1 MRRSWLHAEDTVEAI
16 LTVIDKGERNTI
28 YNVGSNVELRNIEVL
43 RAIAKIIDVPED
55 RAWVSVPDRSGQDV
69 RYSLDD
75 SRLKGLGWRPKRNF
89 QEELARIVGELDVT
103 RFA

>member
-1 MRRSWLHAEDTVEAI
+1 MVLC
-16 LTVIDKGERNTI
+16 
-28 YNVGSNVELRNIEVL
+28 NIVVL

-75 SRLKGLGWRPKRNF
+75 SRLKSLGWRPRRNF
-89 QEELARIVGELDVT
+89 QEELARIVSELDVT